1 MEVEKAAKF
10 VAWVDK
16 EVLCPKYN
24 GSALNDRINKII
36 RKTRRE
42 TLTNVIT
49 PSYDVKFLQPVIF
62 STSQVKSDE
71 SQDVLLAY
79 VCIGTSAAPY
89 SLPLYYFEH
98 KPSNGIPKAFNL
110 VDGELAANNPE
121 LEVDQTLVEADQQE
135 AEKEV
140 LVLVVWTQMGMVPVE
155 LRAFQELEVDQ
166 TPVEAY

>member
-42 TLTNVIT
+42 TLINVIT

-79 VCIGTSAAPY
+79 VYWHIRITILSP
-89 SLPLYYFEH
+89 SLLFRAQTIKWH
-98 KPSNGIPKAFNL
+98 
-110 VDGELAANNPE
+110 PE
-121 LEVDQTLVEADQQE
+121 SI
-135 AEKEV
+135 
-140 LVLVVWTQMGMVPVE
+140 
-155 LRAFQELEVDQ
+155 
-166 TPVEAY
+166 

>member
-110 VDGELAANNPE
+110 VDGELAANNPGTCPQPFISFAPATE
-121 LEVDQTLVEADQQE
+121 HRYEREHRSIITASYMYKDSIA
-135 AEKEV
+135 
-140 LVLVVWTQMGMVPVE
+140 
-155 LRAFQELEVDQ
+155 
-166 TPVEAY
+166 